1 MMNVRWRGLTGRQTV
16 AVTEVDWDAVYTEQ
30 LPRVYSFL
38 RLRTGD
44 AALAE
49 ELTAQTFEQAWR
61 ARARYRHDLGSFS
74 TWLFAIARNA
84 AAAHFRRGQSGR
96 EVPLDRIDARPDP
109 RILEEIVERWDDAD
123 RLRALLTDLS
133 MRERELIELKY
144 GARLTNRAI
153 AALTGLSE
161 SNVGTT
167 LHRTVR
173 RLAVAWEEGR

>member
-1 MMNVRWRGLTGRQTV
+1 MVNARWRGLAGRQGV
-16 AVTEVDWDAVYTEQ
+16 AVADVDWDAVYAEQ

-44 AALAE
+44 ATLAE
-49 ELTAQTFEQAWR
+49 ELTAQTFERAWR
-61 ARARYRHDLGSFS
+61 ARAQYRHDLGAFS

-84 AAAHFRRGQSGR
+84 AAAHFRRCRPGWEISLEG
-96 EVPLDRIDARPDP
+96 INARSDP
-109 RILEEIVERWDDAD
+109 QTVEEIVERRGDTA
-123 RLRALLTDLS
+123 RLRALLADLPP
-133 MRERELIELKY
+133 RERELIELKY

-153 AALTGLSE
+153 AALMGLSE

-173 RLAVAWEEGR
+173 RLAVVWEEGI